1 MSKLRIVEWFGGI
14 GASTKALEYL
24 NIPHEIIDYVD
35 IDKNSVKIFN
45 LLNNTS
51 YTPMDIESL
60 NVSSYEEIDLLVA
73 GWPCQDLSTA
83 GKQLGLKE
91 GKRSSLIYTTIDKIK
106 QMKIKPKYILLEN
119 VKGLLSDKFKD
130 DYNAIKESFV
140 DLGYIWCSILLNAKY
155 FDVPQSRERVYII
168 LIRQDLP
175 YINLANL
182 LDKKEVRYTLKDFL
196 DYNEPCFDVDIK
208 DCIEYTNFYIKPRQK
223 DKLPINGF
231 HNRIWKNNSYSGTIT
246 ASAIPLVE
254 GKKINITNK
263 MPQYTGKNIEVDLHK
278 LENQYQLDVNKV
290 GKLDISFNQ
299 DKSFIGIN
307 GVSPTL
313 VATNPDFKNKIIFKT
328 DKIYYRKLTARE
340 CWRLM
345 GFRDEDINKVIH
357 LPINQLCKAAG
368 NSIVVN
374 VLMSIFNELWKGEQ
388 NEQII

>member
-1 MSKLRIVEWFGGI
+1 MSKLKIVEWFGGI

-24 NIPHEIIDYVD
+24 NIPHEIIDYID

-45 LLNNTS
+45 LLNNTN
-51 YTPMDIESL
+51 YIPMDIESL

-130 DYNAIKESFV
+130 DYDAIKESFV
-140 DLGYIWCSILLNAKY
+140 DLGYVWCSILLNAKY

-196 DYNEPCFDVDIK
+196 DYNEPCFED
-208 DCIEYTNFYIKPRQK
+208 E
-223 DKLPINGF
+223 
-231 HNRIWKNNSYSGTIT
+231 
-246 ASAIPLVE
+246 
-254 GKKINITNK
+254 KINITNK

-299 DKSFIGIN
+299 DKSFIGVN

-313 VATNPDFKNKIIFKT
+313 VATNPDFKNKILFKT

-388 NEQII
+388 NE